1 MKSGASPARMGA
13 LETVRL
19 LNLSLYITN
28 SPLCHLICSIDIFTA
43 VSSDNLH
50 LAHISDETGKKH

>member
-28 SPLCHLICSIDIFTA
+28 SPLCHLICSIDIL
-43 VSSDNLH
+43 SLDL
-50 LAHISDETGKKH
+50 LYRHIDCSVFRHVF